1 VYVIKKIETREY
13 MCNFRG
19 TRSFVRTSSSTV
31 HRTHEQRQATARRQA
46 QEEPAAAHGWAAN
59 CLLEE
64 EDEEEEEAMC
74 KTSSWQP

>member
-64 EDEEEEEAMC
+64 EDEEEEAMC